1 MHSCAK
7 FKERRK
13 NSSCRTLIKS
23 AAGPKEGILTHKSSG
38 SSLSC
43 LFILALSLTRC
54 LTEKS
59 RCRLCGCVC
68 VCTRVISLDSVK
80 DLFKFELCY

>member
-13 NSSCRTLIKS
+13 NPSCRTLIMS

-43 LFILALSLTRC
+43 VFILTLSLTRC

-59 RCRLCGCVC
+59 RCRLCVGVCMCVYAC
-68 VCTRVISLDSVK
+68 DFLRFSKRLV
-80 DLFKFELCY
+80 